1 MTQVLTGCVVDGK
14 GTQISLGGATLQEV
28 SITPP
33 SIASGGEINVTT
45 HRNGTWRT
53 KSPKI
58 LKEFGECSFSA
69 VYDPAQVGTML
80 TSVGDNQQITVTF
93 ANSDTLVFYGYI
105 DSFSPGEITEGELPT
120 ADVTIVVTNQDGEA
134 NAPGSETAP
143 VFTGS

>member
-1 MTQVLTGCVVDGK
+1 MTQNLAGCVVDGK
-14 GTQISLGGATLQEV
+14 GTQISLGSNSLQEV

-33 SIASGGEINVTT
+33 SISSGGEINTTT

-58 LKEFGECSFSA
+58 LKEFGEVSFSA

-80 TSVGDNQQITVTF
+80 TSVGTNQEITVTF
-93 ANSDTLVFYGYI
+93 ADSTTLVFYGYI

-120 ADVTIVVTNQDGEA
+120 ADVTIIPTLQDGTA
-134 NAPGSETAP
+134 SAPGSETAP
-143 VFTGS
+143 TFSG

>member
-14 GTQISLGGATLQEV
+14 GTQISIGSATLQEV

-69 VYDPAQVGTML
+69 VYDPAQVGSHL
-80 TSVGDNQQITVTF
+80 INVGVNLLITLTF
-93 ANSDTLVFYGYI
+93 ADTTTLAFYGYV

-120 ADVTIVVTNQDGEA
+120 ADVTIVVTNQSGTA
-134 NAPGSETAP
+134 AAPGSETAP
-143 VFTGS
+143 VYT